1 MVKLLR
7 RALLGNMPFFHD
19 DNLIGDRQGFFL
31 IVGHIDRRE
40 AEALLQIADL
50 GADAATQPL
59 VEVG

>member
-1 MVKLLR
+1 
-7 RALLGNMPFFHD
+7 MPFFHD